1 MAEAGATVICAARTR
16 SQLDEAVAAIEAAG
30 GKARAVELDMADLE
44 GMDAALEQC
53 GPIDILFNNAGM
65 NIRQPIVEVSE
76 ENYDQIMAVNLKG
89 LYFLSQ
95 KVGRQM
101 IERGQ
106 GGKIINIGSLTT
118 GYALAKV
125 SVYTATKGAV
135 GQLTKGQAI
144 EFGSH
149 NIQVNAICPGFIITS
164 LSEKLWADD
173 TMRAWGEGRVVLNR
187 LGTPE
192 DLVGTAVFSRRASFG
207 LRHSAFT
214 SMAASWL
221 ATSGPCRRWLVV
233 SSWYRVRIAPTNMGQ
248 LRQAIIRVPAVGRR
262 LVAADGEPI

>member
-1 MAEAGATVICAARTR
+1 MNLFSLAGKVALVTGASRGIGRGVAAGMAEAGATVICAARTR

-30 GKARAVELDMADLE
+30 GTARAVELDMADLE

-53 GPIDILFNNAGM
+53 GPVDILFNNAGM

-149 NIQVNAICPGFIITS
+149 KHPGQRHLPGFYNHLAQREAVGRRHHACLGRGAGCAQPLGDARR
-164 LSEKLWADD
+164 LS
-173 TMRAWGEGRVVLNR
+173 RYSR
-187 LGTPE
+187 L
-192 DLVGTAVFSRRASFG
+192 SRRASFG
-207 LRHSAFT
+207 LRHWAVHLRRWRLHGWRRVAL
-214 SMAASWL
+214 AAS
-221 ATSGPCRRWLVV
+221 
-233 SSWYRVRIAPTNMGQ
+233 
-248 LRQAIIRVPAVGRR
+248 GR
-262 LVAADGEPI
+262 